1 MPDTP
6 ITHLPSPH
14 APEIPGAN
22 GSSGRGPAG
31 PRPARGKPK
40 VKKLRLFF
48 ILCGLMTLAG
58 ISTVFG
64 MMMAVAS
71 DLPSLENTAEY
82 QAAQNSVLQ
91 DDSGAELARLTGNQ
105 NRILVG
111 ESEISPMIKNAVISV
126 EDRRFYEHNGVD
138 FVGIARAL
146 WADIT
151 RGQAQQ
157 GASTITQ
164 QFVKNALA
172 AQGDRSIFQK
182 LRESAL
188 AYHLERQW
196 TKQKIITQYL
206 NTVYFGNGAYGV
218 ESAMRTYFG
227 TIDPAAGEDYLS
239 TDRLSRTA
247 TPAQAALLAAM
258 IASPS
263 GYDPLQNPG
272 AAKARRDMVLGNMYQ
287 QGFITEAEYRSG
299 VATTLPTRDDV
310 TPPVLDSQQPY
321 FTTWVTQQL
330 VDRYG
335 AGAIFGGGL
344 TIKTTLDTTLQDAA
358 QSAIT
363 NDLGGV
369 GPSASLVAIDNGTGE
384 VRAIVGGDDYNTR
397 PFNLATN
404 GHRQPGSAI
413 KPFTLI
419 AALENGA
426 TPEDV
431 YTSEEKTLPDP
442 NTKGGFEVHNYEGS
456 YMGPT
461 TLRNALIHSDNSI
474 FAELGV
480 NTGTKKIAAL
490 AQRMGI
496 RTPLSTNP
504 AMTLGGLK
512 EGLTPL
518 EMAFAYATIGNG
530 GVRRSGT
537 LASPAYRM
545 GPVAIQ
551 GVYGPPSP
559 DDSTNPYSNPVDV
572 NERREAR
579 VYPDSTGSTALDILR
594 GVVSEGTG
602 TAASVSDTSWGKT
615 GTTENYGDAWFCGGV
630 SDIGMTACVWVG
642 YPDGQQPMK
651 TEYNGEPVAGGTYPA
666 VIWHDFMTAAV
677 DEHDQQVAD
686 KEAKQVVDPSQPPP
700 APKPV
705 PKAET
710 VPEPQEEAGLK
721 KAVDPTGDTPP
732 PAGKDGGSSGGVDDS
747 FLQR

>member
-1 MPDTP
+1 M
-6 ITHLPSPH
+6 I
-14 APEIPGAN
+14 
-22 GSSGRGPAG
+22 
-31 PRPARGKPK
+31 
-40 VKKLRLFF
+40 
-48 ILCGLMTLAG
+48 LAG

-82 QAAQNSVLQ
+82 QAAQNSVLM
-91 DDSGAELARLTGNQ
+91 DDTGSAELARLTGNQ

-111 ESEISPMIKNAVISV
+111 EADISPMIKNAVISV
-126 EDRRFYEHNGVD
+126 EDRRFYDHDGVD
-138 FVGIARAL
+138 YLGIARAL
-146 WADIT
+146 WADIQQ
-151 RGQAQQ
+151 GEAQQ

-172 AQGDRSIFQK
+172 AQGDRSLFQK

-196 TKQKIITQYL
+196 TKQKILTQYL

-227 TIDPAAGEDYLS
+227 TALPGQEYLT

-247 TPAQAALLAAM
+247 SPAQAALLAAM

-263 GYDPLQNPG
+263 GYDPLQNLE
-272 AAKARRDMVLGNMYQ
+272 AAKTRRDMVLGNMYE
-287 QGFITEAEYRSG
+287 QGFITETEYRG
-299 VATTLPTRDDV
+299 EGGLAAELPTREDV

-344 TIKTTLDTTLQDAA
+344 KIQTTLDVSLQTAA
-358 QSAIT
+358 EDAIT
-363 NDLGGV
+363 SQIGGI

-384 VRAIVGGDDYNTR
+384 VRAIVGGTDYNTR

-419 AALENGA
+419 AALENGHD
-426 TPEDV
+426 PEEV
-431 YTSEEKTLPDP
+431 FTSEEKRLPDP
-442 NTKGGFEVHNYEGS
+442 DTKGGFEVRNYEGS
-456 YMGPT
+456 YTGAT
-461 TLRNALIHSDNSI
+461 TLRDALIRSDNSI

-480 NTGTKKIAAL
+480 STGTKKIAAL

-504 AMTLGGLK
+504 AMTLGGL
-512 EGLTPL
+512 EQGVTPL

-537 LASPAYRM
+537 LASPSYRM

-551 GVYGPPSP
+551 AIYQPTDISDPASP
-559 DDSTNPYSNPVDV
+559 LGRPIDV
-572 NERREAR
+572 NQRREAR
-579 VYPDSTGSTALDILR
+579 IYPDSVGSTSLEMMR
-594 GVVSEGTG
+594 GVVQDGTAR
-602 TAASVSDTSWGKT
+602 AASVSDSDWGKT

-630 SDIGMTACVWVG
+630 SELGMTACVWVG
-642 YPDGQQPMK
+642 YPDAQQPMK
-651 TEYNGEPVAGGTYPA
+651 TEYNGEPVAGGTFPA
-666 VIWHDFMTAAV
+666 LIWRDFMTAAI
-677 DEHDQQVAD
+677 DEHDQEVAE
-686 KEAKQVVDPSQPPP
+686 KKAGPDPAEPPP
-700 APKPV
+700 APEPV
-705 PKAET
+705 PKAQT
-710 VPEPQEEAGLK
+710 VPEPEEEADLK
-721 KAVDPTGDTPP
+721 KAVDPTGDEPSK
-732 PAGKDGGSSGGVDDS
+732 ADGAPVDQTGGG
-747 FLQR
+747 FPR